1 MSYAITVKVQDGT
14 ATIESISNV
23 VDGVYTIA
31 GHIDAQREDISA
43 ERQLPGNVLASRT
56 SSTVYKEV

>member
-1 MSYAITVKVQDGT
+1 MSYAITVTVDGDGVRVATSGSVQ
-14 ATIESISNV
+14 N
-23 VDGVYTIA
+23 GVYTIQ